1 MNTNLVLEYFDQAAE
16 APDAVP
22 RLRQLILDLAV
33 RGRLVP
39 QRAEDPPAELLL
51 KHVDSRASGLVES
64 GQIRPQ
70 SSTLPVGA
78 EERPFLLPGGW
89 MWTRLGRVA
98 DFSAGK
104 TPSRKEPSFWNT
116 GDFPWASIADIV
128 DGREVLRTK
137 ETISSKAQT
146 EVFKC
151 SPSPAG
157 TMIMSFK
164 LSIGKIARLGIPA
177 FHNEAI
183 VSIRPHVDEL
193 SPFLFMA
200 LPQFA
205 RGGDTR
211 GAIMGDTLN
220 RTSLTNLLLPL
231 PPLAEQ
237 SRIVAKVDELMA
249 LCDQLV
255 AARATRETSRA
266 LLVASGLYHL
276 APAADDQDSNSPE
289 SLVRN
294 AALALKELPR
304 LTASAAHLDLLR
316 DCLVRLA
323 VRGHLVERASEW
335 QPTTLGKLGT
345 WGSGGTPKKG
355 HPGYYGGDIPWL
367 VIGDL
372 NGGVVTQTQTRITE
386 AGLRDS
392 SAKMIEPGTV
402 LIAMYGSIGKLGIAG
417 VRCATNQ
424 AIAFCVPDLEQVRRD
439 YLLILL
445 RSLKADLIGK
455 GHGAAQQNISQTILK
470 AYPVSLPSL
479 EEQDLIVERASALL
493 SLCDDL
499 ETSLTAR
506 SSNRS
511 RLLGSLAEGLLE

>member
-1 MNTNLVLEYFDQAAE
+1 MNADLLLEFFDQAAE

-22 RLRQLILDLAV
+22 QLRRLILDLAV
-33 RGRLVP
+33 RGKLVP
-39 QRAEDPPAELLL
+39 QSTDDVPAEVLI
-51 KHVDSRASGLVES
+51 KHVDARASELGES

-70 SSTLPVGA
+70 SSTLPVKP
-78 EERPFLLPGGW
+78 EEYPFLLPAGW
-89 MWTRLGRVA
+89 IWTRLGRVA
-98 DFSAGK
+98 DFAAGR

-116 GDFPWASIADIV
+116 GDYPWASIADIV
-128 DGREVLRTK
+128 DGGEVVKTK
-137 ETISSKAQT
+137 ESISSKAQA

-151 SPSPAG
+151 GPSPVG

-183 VSIRPHVDEL
+183 VSIRPHVEDL

-211 GAIMGDTLN
+211 GAIKGDTLN
-220 RTSLTNLLLPL
+220 RTSLTNLVMPL

-237 SRIVAKVDELMA
+237 NRIVAKVDELMS
-249 LCDQLV
+249 LCDQFADAK
-255 AARATRETSRA
+255 AAREKSRA

-276 APAADDQDSNSPE
+276 APAADDEDANSPE
-289 SLVRN
+289 SSGHNVALV
-294 AALALKELPR
+294 LEELPR
-304 LTASAAHLDLLR
+304 LTSSTDHLNLLR

-323 VRGHLVERASEW
+323 VRGRLVERASEW
-335 QPTTLGKLGT
+335 QPTTLGQLGS

-355 HPGYYGGDIPWL
+355 HPEYYGGNIPWL

-372 NGGVVTQTQTRITE
+372 NGGVVTQAQTSITE
-386 AGLRDS
+386 IGLRES
-392 SAKMIEPGTV
+392 SAKIIEPGTV

-417 VRCATNQ
+417 MRCATNQ
-424 AIAFCVPDLEQVRRD
+424 AIAFCVPELEQIRRD

-445 RSLKADLIGK
+445 RSLKADLIGE
-455 GHGAAQQNISQTILK
+455 GHGVAQQNISQTILK

-479 EEQDLIVERASALL
+479 EEQDRIVDSVHALL

-499 ETSLTAR
+499 ETGLSASASDR
-506 SSNRS
+506 SHMLASIAHG
-511 RLLGSLAEGLLE
+511 LLG